1 MILYVLF
8 TLVLFS
14 SYRHLHSL
22 YRNDGKAIVKSIGE
36 SFSLQGISSEEILSF
51 QKNRITKIVESR
63 NWILKI
69 KFFDIFSCI

>member
-1 MILYVLF
+1 M
-8 TLVLFS
+8 
-14 SYRHLHSL
+14 
-22 YRNDGKAIVKSIGE
+22 
-36 SFSLQGISSEEILSF
+36 QGISSEEILSF